1 MASFDLKEEE
11 INIFK
16 FDITFIKLHL
26 DELINLV
33 DYIPF
38 LDSNWLKIELEWD
51 KSERENFLKSQGLYN
66 DILDMDELLL
76 HKCFTYDDSVK
87 AINSILIEW
96 INMHP
101 EFERIIS
108 KHSFSEYQNIKTNK
122 NFLDFLDLLYEIK
135 LPSEKKVWIPQSD
148 NNLRDDSTL
157 QFNLEDIE
165 WISDEYGYTLISD
178 YFTYLV
184 SFS

>member
-1 MASFDLKEEE
+1 MSLQKK
-11 INIFK
+11 NTIFRL
-16 FDITFIKLHL
+16 DYEFIESHSH
-26 DELINLV
+26 ELINLT

-38 LDSNWLKIELEWD
+38 IDSEWLFLDFELKNNQ
-51 KSERENFLKSQGLYN
+51 ERKNFLKSQNLLD
-66 DILDMDELLL
+66 DINEMDELLQQ
-76 HKCFTYDDSVK
+76 KCFTYDDSVK

-135 LPSEKKVWIPQSD
+135 KKKKKKVWIPQSD